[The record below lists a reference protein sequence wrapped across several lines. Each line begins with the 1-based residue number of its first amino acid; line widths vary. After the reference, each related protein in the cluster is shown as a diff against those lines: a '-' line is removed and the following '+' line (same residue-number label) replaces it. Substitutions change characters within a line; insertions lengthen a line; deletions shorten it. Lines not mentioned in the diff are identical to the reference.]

1 MKQASV
7 YVYEH
12 RGIKTRLMAIQPGI
26 IRVTHTRRD
35 AYLEN
40 PSPSVSGTMQ
50 SAHWKSCHNRA
61 AIPACLLRSACW
73 YT

>member
-7 YVYEH
+7 YVYQH
-12 RGIKTRLMAIQPGI
+12 RGIQTRLMAIQPGI

-40 PSPSVSGTMQ
+40 PSPSVICQNVTEPTSQTMRSSGVLNT
-50 SAHWKSCHNRA
+50 
-61 AIPACLLRSACW
+61 
-73 YT
+73 